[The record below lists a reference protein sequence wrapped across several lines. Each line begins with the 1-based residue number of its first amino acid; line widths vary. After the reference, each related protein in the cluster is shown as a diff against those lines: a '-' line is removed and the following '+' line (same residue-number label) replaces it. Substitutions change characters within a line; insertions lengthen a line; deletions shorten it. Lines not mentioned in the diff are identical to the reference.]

1 MEEELSRSEF
11 ARLNHVQRDT
21 FLKRLLGDDEESEF
35 EDDSEDED
43 WLPGEALAE
52 EPLSDTENADEAPEG
67 EGEGDVESDE
77 SESESESQAAG
88 TSATDE
94 AGTENDNAYIA
105 KDKTVWSKTPPQVR
119 QTPSHNVLRQRS
131 GPHRSTESLSVQDTF
146 KTIITVEMVDLIVC
160 YTNNK
165 ATKVYNNYNGNNPDS
180 QRLWKPIT
188 IQEMYAFIGVKIWW
202 ICDAEN
208 AYPLNGIIYSG
219 KTGNVRE
226 KNQGERVVKELAVP
240 FRGSGRNITMDNY
253 FTTLPLAKHLLSW
266 KLTIV
271 GTLRKNKPYIPKQMA
286 PHKSREEYSTL
297 FGFHEHVTLCS
308 YVPKKNKAVIL
319 LSTMH
324 SDAAVNDDGKK
335 KPHMITYYN
344 KYKTGVDTM
353 DQMVTRYTTRRRTQR
368 WPLAM
373 FFNILD
379 VGALAS
385 YVIYYENNKMIQRK
399 TNQRRTFLRQLS
411 EELAKPFIEDRSKN
425 AQIMRN
431 YNTKIA
437 IESVIG
443 LQLDPSTVPERQ
455 AQPRDSTGRKKIT
468 GSCHICYKGT
478 IKRRRKTR
486 KSCSVC
492 ARPVCDEHSLSIFK
506 CIDCAE

>member
-35 EDDSEDED
+35 EDDSKDED

-131 GPHRSTESLSVQDTF
+131 GPHRSTERLSVRDTF

-188 IQEMYAFIGVKIWW
+188 IQEMYAFIGVLISSGVNNSNVDHTSEMWKSTS
-202 ICDAEN
+202 
-208 AYPLNGIIYSG
+208 YPLYRASMGVN
-219 KTGNVRE
+219 R
-226 KNQGERVVKELAVP
+226 
-240 FRGSGRNITMDNY
+240 FRS
-253 FTTLPLAKHLLSW
+253 
-266 KLTIV
+266 
-271 GTLRKNKPYIPKQMA
+271 
-286 PHKSREEYSTL
+286 
-297 FGFHEHVTLCS
+297 
-308 YVPKKNKAVIL
+308 
-319 LSTMH
+319 
-324 SDAAVNDDGKK
+324 
-335 KPHMITYYN
+335 
-344 KYKTGVDTM
+344 
-353 DQMVTRYTTRRRTQR
+353 
-368 WPLAM
+368 
-373 FFNILD
+373 
-379 VGALAS
+379 
-385 YVIYYENNKMIQRK
+385 
-399 TNQRRTFLRQLS
+399 
-411 EELAKPFIEDRSKN
+411 
-425 AQIMRN
+425 IMRFIRFDN
-431 YNTKIA
+431 
-437 IESVIG
+437 V
-443 LQLDPSTVPERQ
+443 DRRV
-455 AQPRDSTGRKKIT
+455 AQPGEDKAAPIRDIWTMFNSNLCKM
-468 GSCHICYKGT
+468 YKP
-478 IKRRRKTR
+478 
-486 KSCSVC
+486 S
-492 ARPVCDEHSLSIFK
+492 E
-506 CIDCAE
+506 